1 MESGSRPAR
10 LLTMKLWRRPQKSV
24 GQKNNPPLSR
34 LGIYSLSP
42 SPQWGN
48 RSVTE
53 VVPITPTIVYPW
65 QNKLPRLQLLLL
77 KVQHVL
83 LFSGLRLATFEI
95 WRAMYYP
102 YNLLDRMLLASN
114 ICPNKAVLVPIK
126 PSSTEVQK

>member
-48 RSVTE
+48 PSVTE
-53 VVPITPTIVYPW
+53 VVPITPYH
-65 QNKLPRLQLLLL
+65 RL
-77 KVQHVL
+77 
-83 LFSGLRLATFEI
+83 SLAKQTPET
-95 WRAMYYP
+95 P
-102 YNLLDRMLLASN
+102 TS
-114 ICPNKAVLVPIK
+114 PPQ
-126 PSSTEVQK
+126 SSTRLFVLWTASCHC